1 MSSSLE
7 ERKEINQS
15 NQSNETLI
23 PINTLETTY
32 EKLESHLKIA
42 SLADQLVW
50 QGYIYG
56 IGSYALDCIDTGLYE
71 PITLES
77 ILSKSDVRFT
87 HYPYTI
93 LTDFNTYLSE
103 IITRTKPSTLDIENW
118 MENCE
123 ELCAKYIDPSIYL
136 LPTLYSGELLTDLV
150 WKSYTSKIKKHTPN
164 TRNTPNK
171 QTKHKHQKTLRSG
184 RRGLTPIRRHSTKF
198 RASTKRNIMSS

>member
-1 MSSSLE
+1 MSSSLQE
-7 ERKEINQS
+7 IKET
-15 NQSNETLI
+15 NEPLT

-32 EKLESHLKIA
+32 EKLESQLKIA
-42 SLADQLVW
+42 SITDQLVW

-56 IGSYALDCIDTGLYE
+56 IGSYALDCVDTGLYD

-87 HYPYTI
+87 HYPYSI
-93 LTDFNTYLSE
+93 LTDFNIYLTE
-103 IITRTKPSTLDIENW
+103 IITRTKPSTSEIENW

-123 ELCAKYIDPSIYL
+123 DLCAKYIDPVIYL

-150 WKSYTSKIKKHTPN
+150 WKSYTSKIKKHNPN
-164 TRNTPNK
+164 SPNK

>member
-7 ERKEINQS
+7 EIKET
-15 NQSNETLI
+15 NETLI
-23 PINTLETTY
+23 PINTLESTY
-32 EKLESHLKIA
+32 EKLESYLKIA

-87 HYPYTI
+87 HYPYSI
-93 LTDFNTYLSE
+93 LTDFNNYLTES
-103 IITRTKPSTLDIENW
+103 IARTKPSTDQIENW

-123 ELCAKYIDPSIYL
+123 ELCSKYIDPSIYL

-150 WKSYTSKIKKHTPN
+150 WKSYTSKIKKHTP
-164 TRNTPNK
+164 NTPNK